1 MAVPNNLGKCVDFWE
16 YDLPRNLMDAIG
28 LYGHLRPEEMEQV
41 IPRKTMKE
49 YKITHVLEPDGHG
62 RHGHLGKYAVSK
74 GRAGKII
81 LPEQIIQM
89 YDCPAAAEPA
99 NVEMQ
104 GGRHRRGH
112 KGKGTRKSR
121 KTRKARKASKRTRKH

>member
-16 YDLPRNLMDAIG
+16 YDLPRDPLEAHA
-28 LYGHLRPEEMEQV
+28 LYGHLREEE

-89 YDCPAAAEPA
+89 YDCPAQKDPPN

-104 GGRHRRGH
+104 GGR
-112 KGKGTRKSR
+112 KGKRKSK